1 MLTVRRVLKIRILMG
16 WVHKIF
22 FRPNI
27 PVTAVVVVH
36 SALLE
41 SFDGFRCTYM
51 TDEANAKLYVA

>member
-1 MLTVRRVLKIRILMG
+1 MLTVRRVLKIRIFMG

-36 SALLE
+36 GALLE
-41 SFDGFRCTYM
+41 SFENFVVYM